1 MSSSLFRSGH
11 QSIFSSGSDDAVGSA
26 YTLSEITNGFPFKKT
41 KNIPMTKQSQQVDKA
56 TTSMGDRSD
65 IFGVAVKLLS
75 SVVKILGKI
84 SLLKSVD

>member
-1 MSSSLFRSGH
+1 
-11 QSIFSSGSDDAVGSA
+11 
-26 YTLSEITNGFPFKKT
+26 
-41 KNIPMTKQSQQVDKA
+41 MTKQSQQVDKA